1 MLRSIGKF
9 SKSFFIKLLVGIII
23 LPFIFWGMGD
33 IFSGGSQNVV
43 AKIDNEKISSQEF
56 INYLNRLDLDEKERK
71 DLKNSDLVEKILSE
85 YISKKILDLEIKD
98 YKIKITDSSLKAII
112 TNDDYFYKDKK
123 FSRVE
128 YEKFLIK
135 NNLSAPLFEKNI
147 SAQEKKRQLLS
158 YLSGGVKINDFM
170 VEREFRKENQI
181 KNIKYINLKEFYDNY
196 KPLKKDKEEIF
207 NENKDFFVDEFK
219 SIKYLELSPNSLVG
233 SKTYNEEFFKKLDE
247 LENSILDGK
256 NIEFISKNYNLALN
270 EIKQINSIMRDK
282 SDNEIKNI
290 NKELFSKIFNISKVN
305 SAKLFKIKEKY
316 FIGQISLIEK
326 INKSINDEDVNN
338 IIDAQLKLKNVIEK
352 NSEIRKNILS
362 KKFNLV
368 EMNSFAQNNGLK
380 IKDLTIDKLE
390 KINDL
395 SKAVVG
401 EIFKTDDKKFNLI
414 SENTFNNNYIV
425 YTISTKFKTFDKD
438 TKDYDLY
445 KTRAKLSYANDI
457 FKIYDKNVNDKYKV
471 EFNNKTINRIKN
483 SF

>member
-1 MLRSIGKF
+1 
-9 SKSFFIKLLVGIII
+9 
-23 LPFIFWGMGD
+23 
-33 IFSGGSQNVV
+33 
-43 AKIDNEKISSQEF
+43 
-56 INYLNRLDLDEKERK
+56 
-71 DLKNSDLVEKILSE
+71 
-85 YISKKILDLEIKD
+85 
-98 YKIKITDSSLKAII
+98 
-112 TNDDYFYKDKK
+112 
-123 FSRVE
+123 
-128 YEKFLIK
+128 
-135 NNLSAPLFEKNI
+135 
-147 SAQEKKRQLLS
+147 
-158 YLSGGVKINDFM
+158 
-170 VEREFRKENQI
+170 
-181 KNIKYINLKEFYDNY
+181 
-196 KPLKKDKEEIF
+196 
-207 NENKDFFVDEFK
+207 
-219 SIKYLELSPNSLVG
+219 
-233 SKTYNEEFFKKLDE
+233 
-247 LENSILDGK
+247 
-256 NIEFISKNYNLALN
+256 
-270 EIKQINSIMRDK
+270 MRDK